1 MKKKLLNFANFPVLV
16 IGDIMLDKYWITKN
30 DCILDEFSAPI
41 LKISQCY
48 EYVGGAANVANNIVT
63 VGGKSILVGV
73 VGQDESAKSIKNILK
88 KTTVEY
94 HPCIINKCITTTK
107 LRIMSKKKQI
117 VRLDCEKNIK
127 EDFLLKFNNI
137 INPILKKVSVV
148 ILSDYNKGT
157 LCSTSSII
165 EQAKKEKVL
174 VLVDPKGNNYSKYVG
189 STLLTPNLFEFESIV
204 GKCSNRNDLINKGM
218 DLLMYLKLSA
228 LLITQSKEGMTLLQI
243 NKKPVHFLTRAN
255 TVVDVTGAGDT
266 VIALIALGL
275 SSGFTLEQ
283 SCYQANVAAGI
294 VVQKPGT
301 ASLTLE
307 ELKNAM

>member
-30 DCILDEFSAPI
+30 DRVLDEFSAPI
-41 LKISQCY
+41 LKIRECY
-48 EYVGGAANVANNIVT
+48 EYVGGAGNVANNITT

-73 VGQDESAKSIKNILK
+73 VGKDESAKSIKNILK

-94 HPCIINKCITTTK
+94 HPCIINKSVTTTK
-107 LRIMSKKKQI
+107 LRIMSQKKQI

-127 EDFLLKFNNI
+127 ENFLLKFNNI
-137 INPILKKVSVV
+137 INPLLKKVSVV

-157 LCSTSSII
+157 LCSTTSII
-165 EQAKKEKVL
+165 KQAKEEKVL
-174 VLVDPKGNNYSKYVG
+174 VLVDPKGNNYLKYLG
-189 STLLTPNLFEFESIV
+189 ATLLTPNLFEFESIA
-204 GKCSNRNDLINKGM
+204 GKCSSRNDLINKGM
-218 DLLMYLKLSA
+218 DLLMYLKLRA
-228 LLITQSKEGMTLLQI
+228 LLITQSKEGMTLLQK

-255 TVVDVTGAGDT
+255 KVIDVTGAGDT

-283 SCYQANVAAGI
+283 ACYQANVAAGI

-301 ASLTLE
+301 ASLTIE

>member
-1 MKKKLLNFANFPVLV
+1 MKKKLLNFVNSPVLV
-16 IGDIMLDKYWITKN
+16 IGDIILDKYWTTNN
-30 DCILDEFSAPI
+30 DCILDEFSTPI
-41 LKISQCY
+41 FKIFQYY
-48 EYVGGAANVANNIVT
+48 EYVGGAANVAHNITT
-63 VGGKSILVGV
+63 VGGKSILVGA
-73 VGQDESAKSIKNILK
+73 VGQDESAKSIRNILK

-94 HPCIINKCITTTK
+94 HPCIINNYITTTK

-117 VRLDCEKNIK
+117 VRLDCEENIK
-127 EDFLLKFNNI
+127 ENFLLKFNNI
-137 INPILKKVSVV
+137 INPLLKKVSVV

-157 LCSTSSII
+157 LCFSSSII
-165 EQAKKEKVL
+165 KQAKKEKVL
-174 VLVDPKGNNYSKYVG
+174 VLVDPKGNDYLKYLG
-189 STLLTPNLFEFESIV
+189 ATLLTPNLFEFESVV

-218 DLLMYLKLSA
+218 DLLMHLKLSA

-243 NKKPVHFLTRAN
+243 NKKPVHFVTRAKK
-255 TVVDVTGAGDT
+255 VVDVTGAGDT

-283 SCYQANVAAGI
+283 SCYQANIAAGI

-307 ELKNAM
+307 ELKNAI